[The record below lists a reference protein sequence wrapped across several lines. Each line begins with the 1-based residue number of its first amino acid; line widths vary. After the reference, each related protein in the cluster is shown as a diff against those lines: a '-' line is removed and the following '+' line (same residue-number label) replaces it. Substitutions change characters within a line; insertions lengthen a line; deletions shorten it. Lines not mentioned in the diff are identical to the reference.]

1 MKVGIIGAGFV
12 GSTAAYAMAL
22 EGTARE
28 IVLVDIDTELARA
41 QAEDILHATPHSHPV
56 RVYAAG
62 YDALTN
68 AGVVVL
74 ACGVGQKEGESRLEL
89 LERNAGIFREVVAQV
104 HLAAPQ
110 AILVVASNPVD
121 VITQVTIGVA
131 DYPARRVIGSGTIL
145 DTARFRSL
153 VGQHLRVSPRS
164 VHGYVL
170 GEHGDSE
177 VLIWS
182 SAHLGGVP
190 LLEFARQLDRPVT
203 EAVRKGIDDGV
214 RQAAGRIIA
223 GKGATYFGIGAG
235 LSRIV
240 KAIRDDE
247 GAVLTVSGR
256 CLAGGDDFSGVT
268 ISIPRILGSDGIQEE
283 LWPPLSDDEHR
294 ALSRSAGIIREAAA
308 QIGYERPQSR

>member
-1 MKVGIIGAGFV
+1 MKVGIVGAGFV

-22 EGTARE
+22 EGTAQE
-28 IVLVDIDTELARA
+28 IVLVDIDQDLARA

-56 RVYAAG
+56 RIYAAG
-62 YDALTN
+62 YEALGN
-68 AGVVVL
+68 AGVVIL
-74 ACGVGQKEGESRLEL
+74 ACGVGQKEGESRLQL
-89 LERNAGIFREVVAQV
+89 LERNSEVFRDVVSQLHEV
-104 HLAAPQ
+104 APR

-121 VITQVTIGVA
+121 VITQITIGVA
-131 DYPARRVIGSGTIL
+131 DYPASRVVGSGTIL

-153 VGQHLRVSPRS
+153 VGQHLKVSPRS

-190 LLEFARQLDRPVT
+190 LLEFAQQIDRPVT
-203 EAVRKGIDDGV
+203 ESAKREIDAGV
-214 RQAAGRIIA
+214 RQAAGRIIS

-256 CLAGGDDFSGVT
+256 CLAGGESFSGVS
-268 ISIPRILGSDGIQEE
+268 ISIPRVLGADGIQEE
-283 LWPPLSDDEHR
+283 LWPPLSDDEHE
-294 ALSRSAGIIREAAA
+294 ALSRSAGIIRDAAA
-308 QIGYERPQSR
+308 EIGF

>member
-1 MKVGIIGAGFV
+1 MKVGIVGAGFV

-28 IVLVDIDTELARA
+28 LVLVDIDEDLARA
-41 QAEDILHATPHSHPV
+41 QAEDILHATPHAHPV
-56 RVYAAG
+56 RIYAAG
-62 YDALTN
+62 YEALKN
-68 AGVVVL
+68 AGVVIL
-74 ACGVGQKEGESRLEL
+74 ACGVGQKEGESRLQL
-89 LERNAGIFREVVAQV
+89 LERNAEVFREVVGR
-104 HLAAPQ
+104 LYEAAPQ

-121 VITQVTIGVA
+121 VITQITIGVA
-131 DYPARRVIGSGTIL
+131 DYPASRVIGSGTIL

-153 VGQHLRVSPRS
+153 VGQHLNVSPRS

-190 LLEFARQLDRPVT
+190 LLEFARQIGHPVT
-203 EAVRKGIDDGV
+203 EAVKQEIDAGV
-214 RQAAGRIIA
+214 RQAAGRIIS

-240 KAIRDDE
+240 KAVRDDE

-256 CLAGGDDFSGVT
+256 CLAGGDGCSGVS
-268 ISIPRILGSDGIQEE
+268 ISIPRIVGSGGIQEE
-283 LWPPLSDDEHR
+283 LWPPLSDDEHE
-294 ALSRSAGIIREAAA
+294 ALTRSADIIREAAA
-308 QIGYERPQSR
+308 EIGY

>member
-1 MKVGIIGAGFV
+1 MKVGIVGAGFV

-28 IVLVDIDTELARA
+28 IVLVDIDRDLARA
-41 QAEDILHATPHSHPV
+41 QAEDILHATPHSHSV
-56 RVYAAG
+56 RIYADG
-62 YDALTN
+62 YEALKD
-68 AGVVVL
+68 AGVVIL
-74 ACGVGQKEGESRLEL
+74 ACGVGQKEGESRLQL
-89 LERNAGIFREVVAQV
+89 LERNAAVFRNVVAQLHRV
-104 HLAAPQ
+104 APQ

-121 VITQVTIGVA
+121 VITQITIEVA
-131 DYPARRVIGSGTIL
+131 DYPADRVIGSGTIL

-153 VGQHLRVSPRS
+153 VGQHLKVSPRS

-190 LLEFARQLDRPVT
+190 LLEFARQISRPVT
-203 EAVRKGIDDGV
+203 EEVKQEIDAGV
-214 RQAAGRIIA
+214 RQAAGRIIS

-240 KAIRDDE
+240 RAIRDDE

-256 CLAGGDDFSGVT
+256 CVACEEAFLGIS
-268 ISIPRILGSDGIQEE
+268 ISIPRILGSNGIREE
-283 LWPPLSDDEHR
+283 LWPPLSDDEHE
-294 ALSRSAGIIREAAA
+294 ALSRSAGIIQEAAA
-308 QIGYERPQSR
+308 EIGY